1 MFPRH
6 RDTSIHGVLWSIA
19 DCGKN
24 FRRTFNQGAIGGA
37 GPSSLLGRYNNLGPH
52 NLGPQDYEPSNGNLD
67 NKNVVSFNQNI
78 VYHILTYSS
87 NEIQVNFAAYS
98 EIVV

>member
-37 GPSSLLGRYNNLGPH
+37 GPSSLLGRYI
-52 NLGPQDYEPSNGNLD
+52 PQGYAPSNGNFD
-67 NKNVVSFNQNI
+67 NKNVV
-78 VYHILTYSS
+78 YSLS
-87 NEIQVNFAAYS
+87 YS
-98 EIVV
+98 YIFK

>member
-37 GPSSLLGRYNNLGPH
+37 GPSSLMGRYI
-52 NLGPQDYEPSNGNLD
+52 PQDYAPSNGNFD
-67 NKNVVSFNQNI
+67 NKNVV
-78 VYHILTYSS
+78 YSLS
-87 NEIQVNFAAYS
+87 YS
-98 EIVV
+98 YIFK